1 MHTHAH
7 ASRRHRRGHPGPTRQ
22 RRGFTLIE
30 LLVVIGIILAL
41 TAFVVMVFNPNSGS
55 EKIRSAARIAQSAI
69 LGARDRALHA
79 GAMNLANP
87 AVGRRGV
94 RFLRDPQDATIATGF
109 IYLQPID
116 NLKYGLSVGGA
127 PIQIENIDTD
137 GDGTVDAPR
146 RVRGYGVDWMNFY
159 NVGALP
165 LPGRIRI
172 FASPASG
179 TWYSF
184 INPPVL
190 DSSVT
195 YPDPVTGN
203 PVPTVTL
210 TLATDLL
217 SPDFA
222 PPNPVAV
229 QQPTASCEIQV
240 GYELLPNQAPI
251 ALPSGVVIDLDWSS
265 PNVTSNWPAAPTRS
279 YIDILFSPRGMVTGP
294 LAALGPIHFLLN
306 DVRDAT
312 QNLSPIDSKN
322 KGEKLI
328 LTLFPQTGHVA
339 TYPIDPTDVINNSSG
354 AAGADGLADNLFRF
368 AQLGSTAGQ

>member
-1 MHTHAH
+1 MHTHAC
-7 ASRRHRRGHPGPTRQ
+7 ASRRNRRNASRPGR

-41 TAFVVMVFNPNSGS
+41 TTFVVMVFNGNSGS

-79 GAMNLANP
+79 GAMNLSNP
-87 AVGRRGV
+87 AVGRRGI
-94 RFLRDPQDATIATGF
+94 RFLRDPQDATLATGF
-109 IYLQPID
+109 VYLQPIN
-116 NLKYGLSVGGA
+116 NLKYGLPVGGA
-127 PIQIENIDTD
+127 RIQIENIDTN
-137 GDGTVDAPR
+137 GDGVVDAPR
-146 RVRGYGVDWMNFY
+146 LVRGYGVDWLNFY
-159 NVGALP
+159 SVGDLP

-172 FASPASG
+172 SASPASG
-179 TWYSF
+179 SWYSF
-184 INPPVL
+184 ANPPVL
-190 DSSVT
+190 DPAVT
-195 YPDPVTGN
+195 YPDPLTGN

-217 SPDFA
+217 NPDFT
-222 PPNPVAV
+222 PPNPIAV
-229 QQPTASCEIQV
+229 QQTTASCEIQV

-251 ALPSGVVIDLDWSS
+251 ALPSGVVIDLDQSS
-265 PNVTSNWPAAPTRS
+265 PNVTSNWPAGATPTS
-279 YIDILFSPRGMVTGP
+279 IDILFSPRGMITGP
-294 LAALGPIHFLLN
+294 FAALGPIHFLLN
-306 DVRDAT
+306 DVQDAT
-312 QNLSPIDSKN
+312 QDLSPIDPAN